1 MPTLS
6 EFLLEKYCCDP
17 THKVTLTSRSSSGLG
32 RQQSKFSAAN
42 LATHKFLHRLDSLCF
57 GHGHRRKGFVVGCI
71 AAVEGLGPL
80 ENWHVH
86 LALRA
91 PPGMNFWRFYELIT
105 KAAGKV
111 LAFGPQI
118 KIDEY
123 TGPGWISYCFKT
135 GSDSWL
141 FECTRRASP

>member
-57 GHGHRRKGFVVGCI
+57 GHGHRLKGLLLD
-71 AAVEGLGPL
+71 ALQQLRALGPL
-80 ENWHVH
+80 
-86 LALRA
+86 
-91 PPGMNFWRFYELIT
+91 
-105 KAAGKV
+105 
-111 LAFGPQI
+111 
-118 KIDEY
+118 
-123 TGPGWISYCFKT
+123 KT
-135 GSDSWL
+135 GTFTWL
-141 FECTRRASP
+141 CERLPG